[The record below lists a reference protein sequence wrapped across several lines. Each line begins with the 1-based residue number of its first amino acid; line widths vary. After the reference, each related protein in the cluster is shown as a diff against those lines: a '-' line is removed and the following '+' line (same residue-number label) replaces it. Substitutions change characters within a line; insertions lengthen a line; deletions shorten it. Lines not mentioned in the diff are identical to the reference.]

1 MLGLAAAAEVVAAG
15 AWIGAD
21 HHQFGRCPQA
31 LMPGACRQHHHVA
44 GGDVEV
50 AAARAAETH
59 LGAAA
64 RDAERLVMLTLH
76 HGRTSVCSIKA
87 RLALAEKG
95 VPFDS
100 KLRPRP
106 MSGGS

>member
-1 MLGLAAAAEVVAAG
+1 MDRNRPTAG
-15 AWIGAD
+15 E
-21 HHQFGRCPQA
+21 
-31 LMPGACRQHHHVA
+31 
-44 GGDVEV
+44 GDM
-50 AAARAAETH
+50 
-59 LGAAA
+59 
-64 RDAERLVMLTLH
+64 VMLTLH

-106 MSGGS
+106 MSGGSTSSSFRACGKSARA